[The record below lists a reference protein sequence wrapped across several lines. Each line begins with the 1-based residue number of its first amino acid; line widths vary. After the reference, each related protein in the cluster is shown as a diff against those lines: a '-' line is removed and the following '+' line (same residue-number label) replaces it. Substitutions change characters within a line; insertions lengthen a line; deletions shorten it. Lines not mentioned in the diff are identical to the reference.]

1 MGRLTCVPPTTSTTF
16 IIYSS
21 MFAVSRA
28 TLRSTV
34 RPLRTAFLSL
44 QAADKHTL
52 ILVRHGESTW
62 NLENKV
68 RVV

>member
-1 MGRLTCVPPTTSTTF
+1 
-16 IIYSS
+16 
-21 MFAVSRA
+21 MFAVSRSA
-28 TLRSTV
+28 
-34 RPLRTAFLSL
+34 LRTTASRSLVSRTALFSL

-68 RVV
+68 RPTNDVLIYEASKRLA

>member
-1 MGRLTCVPPTTSTTF
+1 
-16 IIYSS
+16 
-21 MFAVSRA
+21 MFAVSRSA
-28 TLRSTV
+28 LRIS
-34 RPLRTAFLSL
+34 RPLVSRTALFSL

-68 RVV
+68 RFSCVFTIKSILV

>member
-1 MGRLTCVPPTTSTTF
+1 
-16 IIYSS
+16 
-21 MFAVSRA
+21 MFAVARS
-28 TLRSTV
+28 TLRTTTTRALAS
-34 RPLRTAFLSL
+34 RTALFSL

-68 RVV
+68 SATLNCLRG